1 MSKFKVGDKVI
12 FTKVDELNKGYDNM
26 HFTVGKEYTIITKE
40 DKDWPDF
47 IEVMGDKGQ
56 VATALKS
63 QVKLAQEEEMQEETQ
78 VEKVSKYT
86 VEEVFQAIDETSNFC
101 NPPWSEI
108 DEVKWHLLRCTAD
121 PEYKEYLRLKSK
133 FE

>member
-12 FTKVDELNKGYDNM
+12 FTKVEERNKIYDNA
-26 HFTVGKEYTIITKE
+26 HFTVGKEYTIAVKE
-40 DKDWPDF
+40 DKYWPNYV
-47 IEVMGDKGQ
+47 EVIGNEGDI
-56 VATALKS
+56 AFALKS
-63 QVKLAQEEEMQEETQ
+63 QIKLVQEEEMQEDTQ

-86 VEEVFQAIDETSNFC
+86 VEEVFQAIDEASEFC
-101 NPPWSEI
+101 NTPWREI
-108 DEVKWHLLRCTAD
+108 DEIKWHLLRCTKD

>member
-12 FTKVDELNKGYDNM
+12 FMEVDESNESYDNR
-26 HFTVGKEYTIITKE
+26 HFSVGKEYTIVTR
-40 DKDWPDF
+40 DDRLWPNY
-47 IEVMGDKGQ
+47 IEVIGNEGRI
-56 VATALKS
+56 ALARKD
-63 QVKLAQEEEMQEETQ
+63 QVKLVQEEEMQEETQ

>member
-12 FTKVDELNKGYDNM
+12 FMKVEEHNKIYDNM

-63 QVKLAQEEEMQEETQ
+63 QVKLAQEEEMQEEAQ

-86 VEEVFQAIDETSNFC
+86 VEEVFQAIDEASAFC
-101 NPPWSEI
+101 DPPWREI
-108 DEVKWHLLRCTAD
+108 EEIKERLVLTAD

>member
-12 FTKVDELNKGYDNM
+12 FMKVEEHNKIYDNM

-40 DKDWPDF
+40 DKYWPDF
-47 IEVMGDKGQ
+47 IEVMGDEGQ
-56 VATALKS
+56 VAFALKS
-63 QVKLAQEEEMQEETQ
+63 QVKLAQEEEMQEDTQ

-86 VEEVFQAIDETSNFC
+86 VEEVFQAIDDASEFC
-101 NPPWSEI
+101 NTPWREI
-108 DEVKWHLLRCTAD
+108 DEIKEHLAHTKD

>member
-12 FTKVDELNKGYDNM
+12 FMEVDESYESYDNK
-26 HFTVGKEYTIITKE
+26 HFSVGKEYTVLSRLT
-40 DKDWPDF
+40 PF
-47 IEVMGDKGQ
+47 IEVIGNEGYR
-56 VATALKS
+56 VTARMD
-63 QVKLAQEEEMQEETQ
+63 QVKLVQEEEMQEETQ

-86 VEEVFQAIDETSNFC
+86 VEEVFQAIDEASAFC
-101 NPPWSEI
+101 DPPWREI
-108 DEVKWHLLRCTAD
+108 DEIKWRLLRCKED

>member
-12 FTKVDELNKGYDNM
+12 FTKVDELNKSYDIR
-26 HFTVGKEYTIITKE
+26 HFSVGKEYTVVTR
-40 DKDWPDF
+40 DDRLWPDYV
-47 IEVMGDKGQ
+47 EVIGNEGDI
-56 VATALKS
+56 ASALKS
-63 QVKLAQEEEMQEETQ
+63 QIKLVQEEEMQEDTQ

-86 VEEVFQAIDETSNFC
+86 VEEVFQAIDYISDCFI
-101 NPPWSEI
+101 PWSAI
-108 DEVKWHLLRCTAD
+108 DEIKDHLVHKKD

>member
-1 MSKFKVGDKVI
+1 MSEFKAGDKVI
-12 FTKVDELNKGYDNM
+12 FTKVDELNKGYDDM
-26 HFTVGKEYTIITKE
+26 HFTVGKEYTVVTKVRYNCL
-40 DKDWPDF
+40 
-47 IEVMGDKGQ
+47 EVIGDEGRI
-56 VATALKS
+56 ASALKD
-63 QVKLAQEEEMQEETQ
+63 QVKLVQEEEMQEDTE

>member
-12 FTKVDELNKGYDNM
+12 FMEVDESNESYDNK
-26 HFTVGKEYTIITKE
+26 HFSVGKEYTVLSRLT
-40 DKDWPDF
+40 PF
-47 IEVMGDKGQ
+47 IEVIGNKGCR
-56 VATALKS
+56 ATAWMD
-63 QVKLAQEEEMQEETQ
+63 QVKLVQEEEMQEDAQ

-86 VEEVFQAIDETSNFC
+86 VEEVFQAIDEASSYYNA
-101 NPPWSEI
+101 PWSEI
-108 DEVKWHLLRCTAD
+108 EEIKEHLVHTKD

>member
-12 FTKVDELNKGYDNM
+12 FMKVDEPNKIYDNM
-26 HFTVGKEYTIITKE
+26 HFSVGKEYTIVTR
-40 DKDWPDF
+40 DDRLWPNY
-47 IEVMGDKGQ
+47 IEVIGNEGRI
-56 VATALKS
+56 ALARKS
-63 QVKLAQEEEMQEETQ
+63 QIKLVQEEEMQEDTQ

-86 VEEVFQAIDETSNFC
+86 VEEVFQAIDEASDFFT
-101 NPPWSEI
+101 PWSEI
-108 DEVKWHLLRCTAD
+108 EKIKEHLVHTKD

>member
-12 FTKVDELNKGYDNM
+12 FMKVDEPNKIYDNM
-26 HFTVGKEYTIITKE
+26 HFTVGKEYTVVPSE
-40 DKDWPDF
+40 YGYWPDC
-47 IEVMGDKGQ
+47 IEVIGNKGRI
-56 VATALKS
+56 AYARKD
-63 QVKLAQEEEMQEETQ
+63 QVKLVQEEEMQEETQ

-86 VEEVFQAIDETSNFC
+86 VEEVFQAIDETSDFF

-108 DEVKWHLLRCTAD
+108 DEIKVHLLRCKED